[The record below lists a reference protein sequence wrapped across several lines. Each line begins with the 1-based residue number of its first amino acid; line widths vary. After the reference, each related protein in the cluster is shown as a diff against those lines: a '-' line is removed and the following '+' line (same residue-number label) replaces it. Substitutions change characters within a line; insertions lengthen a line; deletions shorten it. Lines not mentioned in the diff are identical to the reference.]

1 MPAIQRKDNQVVPL
15 ITSALTLTGS
25 WVDLG
30 TLVAEGPLLN
40 VMDCQSIT
48 LWLKLDINSS
58 LNFRVRMLA
67 TSSMA
72 SSDFYQLPVK
82 TAGASTVL
90 VEGELMELNDDV
102 DQNIVISFPTVDQL
116 PFVKFQVQVGTVG
129 GTAGQLTAAGV
140 SFKSNLPGVA

>member
-1 MPAIQRKDNQVVPL
+1 
-15 ITSALTLTGS
+15 
-25 WVDLG
+25 
-30 TLVAEGPLLN
+30 
-40 VMDCQSIT
+40 
-48 LWLKLDINSS
+48 
-58 LNFRVRMLA
+58 MLA